1 LDNIDCFIIPPGNQ
15 TIFKMTA
22 TLEVK
27 KRDPSILFCL
37 KQNIENA
44 KSFPMREFAKEQLR
58 NYLREIN
65 KPQIPREPV
74 KPGPN
79 WDRFIDDES

>member
-1 LDNIDCFIIPPGNQ
+1 MI
-15 TIFKMTA
+15 T
-22 TLEVK
+22 TLGVK
-27 KRDPSILFCL
+27 KRDPSILSCL

-65 KPQIPREPV
+65 KPKTPREPV

-79 WDRFIDDES
+79 WDRFIEEES